1 MAFLI
6 GWMKRQDTGSMALWV
21 YGGNWKLDISNTWS
35 RKLISQQGWIEFLFL
50 TFQEKILK
58 KKIWHQYFSK
68 IMKYFLKGNKDALV
82 VIVISVGVGI
92 VIVVNVVIVI
102 DIGDIKLLISQSSVY
117 FRRSMRWCYLTV
129 FMIRTVEAPP
139 INNFV

>member
-1 MAFLI
+1 MASIFF
-6 GWMKRQDTGSMALWV
+6 KNNEV
-21 YGGNWKLDISNTWS
+21 
-35 RKLISQQGWIEFLFL
+35 
-50 TFQEKILK
+50 
-58 KKIWHQYFSK
+58 
-68 IMKYFLKGNKDALV
+68 FLKGNKDALV
-82 VIVISVGVGI
+82 VIVINVGVSI
-92 VIVVNVVIVI
+92 VIVVNVVIVV